1 MSGPIDNSAP
11 DSGGPDSGG
20 PVDPPASLDAIE
32 AAVRAM
38 ARARPDLDLVERADL
53 SLDPA
58 PDTDRMVEALLFA
71 SAEPVRAVALAARLP
86 EGADVGGALAR
97 LKRRYT
103 GRGVTLVEVAG
114 AWRFQTAPDLAHLME
129 ERREEPR
136 KLSRAALETLA
147 IIAYHQP
154 CTRSE
159 IEDVRGVGVGRGTLD
174 LLMEIGWVRAGAR
187 RQTPGKPLTYRTTR
201 DFLSHFTLAS
211 LDDLPGKADLQAQ
224 GLLDARLPPD
234 FEIPRPVST
243 PDRDDDGI
251 DLPPDDAAAFTQDFF
266 EP

>member
-1 MSGPIDNSAP
+1 MSDAT
-11 DSGGPDSGG
+11 
-20 PVDPPASLDAIE
+20 DPNQERTSPDAI
-32 AAVRAM
+32 AKAVRAM
-38 ARARPDLDLVERADL
+38 ARARPVYDLVEQADL
-53 SLDPA
+53 SVDPA
-58 PDTDRMVEALLFA
+58 PDSDRMVEALLFA
-71 SAEPVRAVALAARLP
+71 SAQPVQALALAARLP
-86 EGADVGGALAR
+86 AGTDVGGALAR
-97 LKRRYT
+97 LKRRYV

-114 AWRFQTAPDLAHLME
+114 GWRFQTAPDLAYLME

-154 CTRSE
+154 CTRSD

-174 LLMEIGWVRAGAR
+174 LLMEIGWVRTGPR
-187 RQTPGKPLTYRTTR
+187 RQTPGKPLTYKTTA
-201 DFLSHFTLAS
+201 DFLSHFNLAR

-234 FEIPRPVST
+234 FEIPRPMASADLDDDNGAQD
-243 PDRDDDGI
+243 DRDEGI
-251 DLPPDDAAAFTQDFF
+251 DFTKDFF